1 VLPINH
7 DPCHHEIYYLSS
19 DYVVLVF
26 SELNYLF
33 ERFCKEKKTKGQSSL
48 CMGAMVQELWNTE
61 GECGQPTGGSEEFS
75 VLSF

>member
-1 VLPINH
+1 MASVL
-7 DPCHHEIYYLSS
+7 DPT
-19 DYVVLVF
+19 DRGVF

-33 ERFCKEKKTKGQSSL
+33 ERFSKEKKTKGQSSL